1 MRAARKTSS
10 WFCAVLFGFLV
21 TESAAQED
29 IRIPVCKDGQLY
41 SLPQYGQLYSKGLH
55 IRLGTGEDSDKTPY
69 IWKVG
74 QPPLNLRKF
83 TYNSFGGSR
92 SSRTPPVM
100 ELLLGRKSMFAVSQL
115 SIASRLEAL
124 DWYLPP
130 DERATQSTMTRH
142 NYGAR
147 TDYEI
152 DIRFFEQIVFV
163 TCRQGL
169 PVYSSDPQSYNCGL
183 RGRLPDG
190 TALSVY
196 FDTGKDLEGHW
207 PPVSKLNELWPAA
220 IDELEQAIQ
229 NLLPPGKEETI
240 CN

>member
-1 MRAARKTSS
+1 MRAAKKTSP
-10 WFCAVLFGFLV
+10 WLCAILFSFLV

-41 SLPQYGQLYSKGLH
+41 NLPQYGQLNSRGKRIKLD
-55 IRLGTGEDSDKTPY
+55 TGEGAEQTPY
-69 IWKVG
+69 TWKVG

-115 SIASRLEAL
+115 AIGSRLDAL
-124 DWYLPP
+124 DPYLPP
-130 DERATQSTMTRH
+130 GERATQSTMTTH
-142 NYGAR
+142 NNGIQ

-152 DIRFFEQIVFV
+152 DIRLFENIVFV
-163 TCRQGL
+163 RCSQGL
-169 PVYSSDPQSYNCGL
+169 PLYSSDPQSYSCRL

-190 TALSVY
+190 TAVSVS

-207 PPVSKLNELWPAA
+207 PSVSKLNELWPAA
-220 IDELEQAIQ
+220 LDELEEGIQ
-229 NLLPPGKEETI
+229 GLLSSYDEEKT